1 MKKFL
6 AVVTAV
12 TLVLTLASVAMAGFD
27 DAPKSDHWV
36 YDNFMLVY
44 NSGLLKGYPDGTFKG
59 PRYATRYE
67 MVELTGR
74 VLTYIESKVASGA
87 GGGLNANQVKALIR
101 EELGL
106 DAGEADELYT
116 AIQELQNEF
125 RDELL
130 QQGVRITL
138 LEQTVEANTEEI
150 AALKA
155 EVKEIKGGS
164 AAEAAKQAKSAKI
177 MAIIGIILGI
187 AGIVVGG

>member
-12 TLVLTLASVAMAGFD
+12 SLVLTLASAAMAGFD

-67 MVELTGR
+67 MVELTR
-74 VLTYIESKVASGA
+74 VLTYFESKLASGA
-87 GGGLNANQVKALIR
+87 GGGLNANQVRALIR

-125 RDELL
+125 REELL
-130 QQGVRITL
+130 QQGIRITL

-164 AAEAAKQAKSAKI
+164 AAEAMKQAKSAKI

>member
-12 TLVLTLASVAMAGFD
+12 SLVLTLASAAMAGFD

-74 VLTYIESKVASGA
+74 VLTYFESKLASGA
-87 GGGLNANQVKALIR
+87 GGGLNANQVRALIR

-125 RDELL
+125 REELL
-130 QQGVRITL
+130 QQGIRITL

-164 AAEAAKQAKSAKI
+164 AAEAMKQAKSAKI

>member
-6 AVVTAV
+6 ALVTAV
-12 TLVLTLASVAMAGFD
+12 SLVLTLASVAMAGFD

-59 PRYATRYE
+59 QRYATRYE

-87 GGGLNANQVKALIR
+87 GGGLNANQVRALIR

-116 AIQELQNEF
+116 AIQELQKEF

-150 AALKA
+150 AALK
-155 EVKEIKGGS
+155 EEMKEIRGGS
-164 AAEAAKQAKSAKI
+164 AAEAMKQAKSAKI

>member
-1 MKKFL
+1 MKKLL
-6 AVVTAV
+6 AVATAL
-12 TLVLTLASVAMAGFD
+12 TLVLTLASVAMGGFD

-74 VLTYIESKVASGA
+74 VLTYLETKLANADGV
-87 GGGLNANQVKALIR
+87 GLNANQVRALIR

-106 DAGEADELYT
+106 DAAESEELFT
-116 AIQELQNEF
+116 AIQELQTEF

-130 QQGVRITL
+130 QQGIRITL
-138 LEQTVEANTEEI
+138 LEQTVQTNTEDI

-155 EVKEIKGGS
+155 DVEEIRGS
-164 AAEAAKQAKSAKI
+164 SSAEAIKQAKSAKI